1 MKLLINNKELAYFLC
16 SLINHFEIARDMVK
30 YDRSESWNLVKNI
43 KREIRHHRRWLRKMR
58 NSGEAEQVEAANSA
72 KWSWGKWPGKLEKI
86 LYREL
91 STYVGKI
98 WEIMDRRQA
107 QYFDLIH
114 DNIDQIVSA
123 LGEQRVLELYKK
135 NKFKYFV
142 KGTGDTIDPHAEYV
156 RRQNF
161 TNYSEDCLI
170 RNTTG
175 NEQLLTEKIDKKY
188 PFWFIDSGY
197 TNFLESK
204 KKWHRL
210 VRNHIHHDQM
220 FEAPVDRLSNFT
232 SFPKPWR
239 ESGEKILIIE
249 PGRFAVDIWA
259 TRSENL
265 KTWKYDVERELKKYT
280 DKKIVFRER
289 AEKKVRTSLME
300 ELNNEDYYCVVNINS
315 NAATEA
321 IWSGI
326 PVITLNRHITT
337 PVSRSKLSDINNLAR
352 PHLARWLCAVSYSQ
366 FTKEE
371 LYDGTAIKIARKFHV

>member
-1 MKLLINNKELAYFLC
+1 
-16 SLINHFEIARDMVK
+16 MVK
-30 YDRSESWNLVKNI
+30 
-43 KREIRHHRRWLRKMR
+43 
-58 NSGEAEQVEAANSA
+58 ANSS
-72 KWSWGKWPGKLEKI
+72 KWTWGKWKGKFEKV
-86 LYREL
+86 LYKEL
-91 STYVGKI
+91 SKYVGKI
-98 WEIMDRRQA
+98 WEIMDLRRA

-114 DNIDQIVSA
+114 KNIDHIISA
-123 LGEQRVLELYKK
+123 LGEQRVMDLYRQS
-135 NKFKYFV
+135 KFKYFV
-142 KGTGDTIDPHAEYV
+142 KGTGDTIDPQAEYV

-188 PFWFIDSGY
+188 PMWFIDSGY
-197 TNFLESK
+197 TNFLESR

-220 FEAPVDRLSNFT
+220 FEAPVDRLANFP
-232 SFPKPWR
+232 SFPQPWR

-249 PGRFAVDIWA
+249 PGPFAASIFHVDI
-259 TRSENL
+259 

-280 DKKIVFRER
+280 DKKIVFREK
-289 AEKKVRTSLME
+289 AEKKIRTSLVE
-300 ELNNEDYYCVVNINS
+300 ELRNENYYCVVSINS

-321 IWSGI
+321 IWCGI
-326 PVITLNRHITT
+326 PVITLDRHVTT

-366 FTKEE
+366 FTGDE
-371 LYDGTAIKIARKFHV
+371 LYDGTAIKILRKYHV

>member
-1 MKLLINNKELAYFLC
+1 MKLLINNKELAHFLC
-16 SLINHFEIARDMVK
+16 SLVNHFEIARGMVK
-30 YDRSESWNLVKNI
+30 YDGSESWIQLKNI
-43 KREIRHHRRWLRKMR
+43 KREIRHYRRWLRKLR
-58 NSGEAEQVEAANSA
+58 NSGDAEQVEEANCA
-72 KWSWGKWPGKLEKI
+72 RWSWGKWPGKFEKV

-98 WEIMDRRQA
+98 WEIMDSRRA
-107 QYFDLIH
+107 QYFDLVH
-114 DNIDQIVSA
+114 KNIDLIIAA
-123 LGEQRVLELYKK
+123 LGEQRVLNLYKK
-135 NKFKYFV
+135 SKFKYFV
-142 KGTGDTIDPHAEYV
+142 KSTGDTIDPHAEYV

-188 PFWFIDSGY
+188 PMWFIDSGY
-197 TNFLESK
+197 TNFLESN

-220 FEAPVDRLSNFT
+220 FEAPVDRLANFP
-232 SFPKPWR
+232 SFPRPWR

-249 PGRFAVDIWA
+249 PGPFAASIFHVD
-259 TRSENL
+259 L

-280 DKKIVFRER
+280 DKKIVFREK
-289 AEKKVRTSLME
+289 AEKKVRTSLVE
-300 ELNNEDYYCVVNINS
+300 ELRNEDYYCVVSINS

-321 IWSGI
+321 IWNGI
-326 PVITLNRHITT
+326 PVITLDRHITT

-352 PHLARWLCAVSYSQ
+352 PHLARWLCALSYSQ
-366 FTKEE
+366 FTGEE
-371 LYDGTAIKIARKFHV
+371 LYNGTAIKILRKYHV

>member
-1 MKLLINNKELAYFLC
+1 MKLLINNKELAHFLC
-16 SLINHFEIARDMVK
+16 SLINHFEIARGMVK
-30 YDRSESWNLVKNI
+30 YDHSESWNQVKSI
-43 KREIRHHRRWLRKMR
+43 KREIRHYRRWLRKLR
-58 NSGEAEQVEAANSA
+58 NSGDAEQVEEANRA
-72 KWSWGKWPGKLEKI
+72 RWSWGKWPGKFEKV

-98 WEIMDRRQA
+98 WEIMDLRRA

-114 DNIDQIVSA
+114 NNMDKVIAA
-123 LGEQRVLELYKK
+123 LGEQRVLNLYKK
-135 NKFKYFV
+135 SKFQYFV
-142 KGTGDTIDPHAEYV
+142 KSTGDTIDPHAEYV

-161 TNYSEDCLI
+161 TNYSEDCLV

-188 PFWFIDSGY
+188 PMWFIDSGY
-197 TNFLESK
+197 TNFLESN

-220 FEAPVDRLSNFT
+220 FEAPVDRLANFP
-232 SFPKPWR
+232 SFPQPWR

-249 PGRFAVDIWA
+249 PGPFAASIFHVD
-259 TRSENL
+259 L

-280 DKKIVFRER
+280 DKKIVFREK
-289 AEKKVRTSLME
+289 AEKKIRTSLVE
-300 ELNNEDYYCVVNINS
+300 ELRNEDYYCVVSINS

-321 IWSGI
+321 IWCGI
-326 PVITLNRHITT
+326 PVITLDRHITT

-366 FTKEE
+366 FTKDE
-371 LYDGTAIKIARKFHV
+371 LYNGTAIKILRKYHV

>member
-1 MKLLINNKELAYFLC
+1 
-16 SLINHFEIARDMVK
+16 MVK
-30 YDRSESWNLVKNI
+30 YDGSESWNQLKTI
-43 KREIRHHRRWLRKMR
+43 KRAIRQHRRWLRKML
-58 NSGEAEQVEAANSA
+58 NSGEAELVEAANSA
-72 KWSWGKWPGKLEKI
+72 RWSWGKWPGKFEKV

-91 STYVGKI
+91 ITYVKKI
-98 WEIMDRRQA
+98 WEIMDSRRA
-107 QYFDLIH
+107 QYFDLVH
-114 DNIDQIVSA
+114 KNIDLIIAA
-123 LGEQRVLELYKK
+123 LGEQRVLRLYKQSQ
-135 NKFKYFV
+135 FKYFV
-142 KGTGDTIDPHAEYV
+142 KSTGDTIDSNAEYM

-197 TNFLESK
+197 TNFLETN

-220 FEAPVDRLSNFT
+220 FEAPVDRLASFP

-249 PGRFAVDIWA
+249 PGPFAASIFHVD
-259 TRSENL
+259 L

-280 DKKIVFRER
+280 DKKIVFREK
-289 AEKKVRTSLME
+289 AEKKIRTSLVE
-300 ELNNEDYYCVVNINS
+300 ELNNEDYYCVVSINS

-326 PVITLNRHITT
+326 PVITLDRHITT
-337 PVSRSKLSDINNLAR
+337 PVSRNKLADINNLNK
-352 PHLARWLCAVSYSQ
+352 PHLARWLCAMSYSQ
-366 FTKEE
+366 FTREE
-371 LYDGTAIKIARKFHV
+371 LYDGTAIKIARKYHV

>member
-1 MKLLINNKELAYFLC
+1 MKLLINNKELAHFLC
-16 SLINHFEIARDMVK
+16 SLLSFFQIARAQVT
-30 YDRSESWNLVKNI
+30 YDTRESANHILLI
-43 KREIRHHRRWLRKMR
+43 KRNIRFHKRHLRKLR
-58 NSGEAEQVEAANSA
+58 NSGEVKHVEKANNERFSF
-72 KWSWGKWPGKLEKI
+72 GKWPGKLEKI
-86 LYREL
+86 LHREL
-91 STYVGKI
+91 RTYVEKI
-98 WEIMDRRQA
+98 WEKMDSQYG
-107 QYFDLIH
+107 QYFELIHSNMDLI
-114 DNIDQIVSA
+114 IAA
-123 LGEQRVLELYKK
+123 LGEQRVLKLYKQS
-135 NKFKYFV
+135 KFKYFV
-142 KGTGDTIDPHAEYV
+142 KSTGDTINPNAEYV

-170 RNTTG
+170 RNTVG

-197 TNFLESK
+197 TNFLETN

-232 SFPKPWR
+232 NFPRPWR

-249 PGRFAVDIWA
+249 PGPFAASIFHVD
-259 TRSENL
+259 L

-280 DKKIVFRER
+280 DKKIVFREK
-289 AEKKVRTSLME
+289 AEKKIRTSLVE
-300 ELNNEDYYCVVNINS
+300 ELHNEDYYCVVSINS

-326 PVITLNRHITT
+326 PVITLDRHITT
-337 PVSRSKLSDINNLAR
+337 PVSRNKLSDINNLAR

-366 FTKEE
+366 FTGEE
-371 LYDGTAIKIARKFHV
+371 LYNGTAIKILRKYHV